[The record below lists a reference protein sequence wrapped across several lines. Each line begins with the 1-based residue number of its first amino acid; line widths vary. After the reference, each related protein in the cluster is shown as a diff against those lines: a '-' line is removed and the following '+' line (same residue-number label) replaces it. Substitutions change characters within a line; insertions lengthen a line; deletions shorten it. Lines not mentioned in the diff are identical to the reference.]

1 MARTITLTDE
11 QANLLTCYILMTTNY
26 RKGEKEAWE
35 SLAKEPEEDGSLKFP
50 KAPSNAKFWEETEAQ
65 LTEIRK
71 IIDAAPFTG
80 RDKS

>member
-35 SLAKEPEEDGSLKFP
+35 SLAKETEKDGSPKFP
-50 KAPSNAKFWEETEAQ
+50 IAPSNAKFWEETEVQ

>member
-35 SLAKEPEEDGSLKFP
+35 SLATETVEDGSLKFP

-71 IIDAAPFTG
+71 IIDDAPFTG
-80 RDKS
+80 RDEA